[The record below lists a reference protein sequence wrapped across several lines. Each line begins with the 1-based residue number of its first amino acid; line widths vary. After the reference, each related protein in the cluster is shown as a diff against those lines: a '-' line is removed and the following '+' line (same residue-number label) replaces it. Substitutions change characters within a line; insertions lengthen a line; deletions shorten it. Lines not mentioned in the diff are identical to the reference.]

1 MVTLF
6 APAVYWLAWKYL
18 NKDEGRARLTVV
30 GLSNECINGTVL
42 LRAGVEDQLVSRD
55 TPVTHGTGHVIR
67 WTVDDEIAKQ
77 GLTLPEGTVVGIGW
91 IKLIQTIEEVLLG
104 IWEELL
110 QIHLRALGCQLGL
123 IAEVEAFVA
132 VAVDDEWHF
141 GEVSL
146 LPFVAGKVT
155 DDVSINRGTVVE
167 IAVAIDA
174 DWLCL
179 VGGDVRLLSRGLQC
193 CLIEATKAL
202 YIIAT
207 CC

>member
-1 MVTLF
+1 MC
-6 APAVYWLAWKYL
+6 PGK
-18 NKDEGRARLTVV
+18 EGIARLTVV
-30 GLSNECINGTVL
+30 GLGNECIDGTVL
-42 LRAGVEDQLVSRD
+42 LRAGVEYQLVSRD
-55 TPVTHGTGHVIR
+55 APVTHGTGHVVC
-67 WTVDDEIAKQ
+67 WTIDDEVAKQ
-77 GLTLPEGTVVGIGW
+77 GLTLPESAVVGICR
-91 IKLIQTIEEVLLG
+91 IELIQTIKEVLLG

-141 GEVSL
+141 SEVSL

-155 DDVSINRGTVVE
+155 DDVSIDGGTVVE
-167 IAVAIDA
+167 ITVAIDA
-174 DWLCL
+174 DWLRFVC
-179 VGGDVRLLSRGLQC
+179 GDVRLLSCGLQC